1 VNRDFT
7 FGKTLGT
14 GGFAVVKIGTHRTT
28 KADYAVKIIN
38 VAAAGAGGD
47 DGMSLSEIAEEI
59 RLTMS
64 VNSTENAVKVFD
76 FYVTPTHVY
85 VVMELLRGGE
95 LLDAIMDSGA
105 FSEKDCAQVMFQL
118 FKGLVSIHGRSITH
132 RDLKLENLLFA
143 EKNRLDSLRIAD
155 FGLAKKMKTARGRLM
170 AQCGTPAYVAPEV
183 ITGKLYTPAVDM
195 WAAGVI
201 MYATLCG
208 ELPFDHRDQQS
219 SFRLI
224 AKGKY
229 HAPCKSLSP
238 DCEDLMRKLLCVDKV
253 ARLTA
258 AEALEH
264 RWIRRHTSSIGGGAS
279 VRDMSKQSR
288 VARAATS
295 TLGSDL
301 ATRRL
306 AKGELLIR
314 KGERAT
320 EVFLIKEGT
329 VAVEAEV
336 NGKVVVVA
344 VRGEG
349 EFVGEMGVGV
359 DAEEHEIADSPSHD
373 PGSRS
378 DSPTTPVRKLEK
390 LALGESVKDVKD
402 KWVGGRRG
410 ADVRATTDVTV
421 AVMNAAQMRWILEHD
436 YGADGELSSAVK
448 HRREELEAATGGNAP
463 VRGSWKTGR

>member
-1 VNRDFT
+1 
-7 FGKTLGT
+7 
-14 GGFAVVKIGTHRTT
+14 
-28 KADYAVKIIN
+28 
-38 VAAAGAGGD
+38 
-47 DGMSLSEIAEEI
+47 
-59 RLTMS
+59 
-64 VNSTENAVKVFD
+64 
-76 FYVTPTHVY
+76 
-85 VVMELLRGGE
+85 
-95 LLDAIMDSGA
+95 MDS
-105 FSEKDCAQVMFQL
+105 
-118 FKGLVSIHGRSITH
+118 
-132 RDLKLENLLFA
+132 
-143 EKNRLDSLRIAD
+143 
-155 FGLAKKMKTARGRLM
+155 
-170 AQCGTPAYVAPEV
+170 
-183 ITGKLYTPAVDM
+183 
-195 WAAGVI
+195 AAHV
-201 MYATLCG
+201 
-208 ELPFDHRDQQS
+208 
-219 SFRLI
+219 
-224 AKGKY
+224 
-229 HAPCKSLSP
+229 
-238 DCEDLMRKLLCVDKV
+238 
-253 ARLTA
+253 
-258 AEALEH
+258 EH
-264 RWIRRHTSSIGGGAS
+264 RGGAS

-295 TLGSDL
+295 TLLLRLGL
-301 ATRRL
+301 RHPPL

-359 DAEEHEIADSPSHD
+359 DAEEHEIAGQSQPR
-373 PGSRS
+373 SRS

>member
-1 VNRDFT
+1 
-7 FGKTLGT
+7 
-14 GGFAVVKIGTHRTT
+14 
-28 KADYAVKIIN
+28 
-38 VAAAGAGGD
+38 
-47 DGMSLSEIAEEI
+47 
-59 RLTMS
+59 MS

-105 FSEKDCAQVMFQL
+105 FNEKDCAQVMFQL

-264 RWIRRHTSSIGGGAS
+264 RWIRRHTSSIGGGAACPRH
-279 VRDMSKQSR
+279 VQAEPRRESR
-288 VARAATS
+288 HEHTRLGPRHPPPRQGRTSHTQGRARH
-295 TLGSDL
+295 GSL
-301 ATRRL
+301 PHQGGHRR
-306 AKGELLIR
+306 
-314 KGERAT
+314 
-320 EVFLIKEGT
+320 
-329 VAVEAEV
+329 
-336 NGKVVVVA
+336 
-344 VRGEG
+344 
-349 EFVGEMGVGV
+349 
-359 DAEEHEIADSPSHD
+359 
-373 PGSRS
+373 
-378 DSPTTPVRKLEK
+378 
-390 LALGESVKDVKD
+390 
-402 KWVGGRRG
+402 RRG
-410 ADVRATTDVTV
+410 
-421 AVMNAAQMRWILEHD
+421 
-436 YGADGELSSAVK
+436 
-448 HRREELEAATGGNAP
+448 
-463 VRGSWKTGR
+463 